1 MAFPNELQMS
11 LDRQLEDQYN
21 HDIPDNLFH
30 LPQQLIEKF
39 ADRKSS
45 ANLIQATLLHL
56 KHLQQRRHC
65 FLLSRH
71 HILHLKLLEL
81 STNFKLIM
89 EQNKQLMDQNK
100 LIQQD
105 MAAIKQNTLLQQQGR
120 ENAFLNNLTP
130 LDIEQSEN
138 SFLYNFDPLSTYQ
151 DQADIP

>member
-21 HDIPDNLFH
+21 HEIPDNLFL

-39 ADRKSS
+39 ADKKAS
-45 ANLIQATLLHL
+45 ANLIQATILHL
-56 KHLQQRRHC
+56 KHLQQKRHC

-81 STNFKLIM
+81 SANIKLIM
-89 EQNKQLMDQNK
+89 EQNKQLLDQNK

-105 MAAIKQNTLLQQQGR
+105 IVSMKQNIL
-120 ENAFLNNLTP
+120 
-130 LDIEQSEN
+130 
-138 SFLYNFDPLSTYQ
+138 
-151 DQADIP
+151 